1 MNIEPIKLL
10 KGSHKDTG
18 QTGLGCFMNV
28 IAYLNGEPQ
37 ITDESP
43 CVCVTV
49 RTIAV
54 WLNDYMTDEERP
66 QLLPFITRA
75 MGSAT
80 EDKDTLVRRT
90 SLCADYVE
98 RLAARSASAEWAT
111 RAARDAARDAAWSA
125 WTAAW
130 AARDAARAAAWA
142 VESSASDYPAFRGE
156 LIAGTLALLDAMLP
170 PATELQQEQIDRA
183 QRLVELAT

>member
-1 MNIEPIKLL
+1 VKFEPIKLL
-10 KGSHKDTG
+10 KGSHANTG

-49 RTIAV
+49 RPIAV
-54 WLNDYMTDEERP
+54 WLNDYMNDHERP

-80 EDKDTLVRRT
+80 MDKDTLVRRAR
-90 SLCADYVE
+90 LCADYAQ
-98 RLAARSASAEWAT
+98 RRAASAV
-111 RAARDAARDAAWSA
+111 S
-125 WTAAW
+125 
-130 AARDAARAAAWA
+130 AAAWA
-142 VESSASDYPAFRGE
+142 ERAATSAASAAAYATFDYEAHAE
-156 LIAGTLALLDAMLP
+156 LIADTLKLLDDMLP
-170 PATELQQEQIDRA
+170 PATDLQTQQIERA
-183 QRLVELAT
+183 QKLIELATA